1 MSSRRTYFVSKFAHI
16 FKLDITHY
24 IPINMEKGIFNSTV
38 EKCRNIGVQL
48 KWGNAAFVKEY
59 VKCGQKVL
67 ANVTYTP
74 NSGKIKEHIISGVL
88 KAENVGF
95 MTHKELYPELWAQL
109 DLINKAKYL
118 TKDVQEHDG
127 LFKCGKCKSK
137 KTTYT
142 QVQTRSADEPM
153 TTFVL
158 CSNCENRWKC

>member
-1 MSSRRTYFVSKFAHI
+1 MATRRQYFISKFAHI
-16 FKLDITHY
+16 FKLDISHY
-24 IPINMEKGIFNSTV
+24 IPLNLEKGIFNSTV
-38 EKCRNIGVQL
+38 EKCKTLGIDL
-48 KWGNAAFVKEY
+48 KWGEPKFSKAY

-74 NSGKIKEHIISGVL
+74 NAEKIKTDIL
-88 KAENVGF
+88 KGDLKPENVGY
-95 MTHKELYPELWAQL
+95 MTHKELYPEMWAEL

-118 TKDVQEHDG
+118 TKDTQEHDG

-158 CSNCENRWKC
+158 CSNCGKRWKC